1 MYKNISKT
9 LILSLLSVISVL
21 GQNEISDIKNQFKID
36 RRTTVYEIEYISE
49 SNTLKGKTNNVAAK
63 KALLEKL
70 KVKNPKDSIVILPNL
85 LPGQQPYVVANVSV
99 VNLRSEPEESAELS
113 SQVLLGIPMKVFEK
127 YRGWYRVQCP
137 DQYIGWV
144 DASTVKP
151 FSENQITDY
160 QKDSLVIFTDFY
172 GKAYRDTSSNAL
184 PIRDL
189 TYGNIIVKNKILGKF
204 IEVTFPD
211 KTKGY
216 ISVNSA
222 KPIKFWLEKSES
234 YGDEIA
240 RFSLNYLGTPYL
252 WGGTSA
258 KGVDCSGFTR
268 MSYLSKGLFLPR
280 DASQQALIGEKVTID
295 STFSNLRV
303 GDLLFFGNTETKRVV
318 HVALW
323 LGGLSF
329 IHSSGMVRIESFDP
343 KAHNYSEYNLRRLL
357 FVKRIN
363 PESIKLKE
371 GLLYTLTK

>member
-70 KVKNPKDSIVILPNL
+70 KIKNPKDSIVILPNL

-151 FSENQITDY
+151 FSESQITDY

-184 PIRDL
+184 PNRDL
-189 TYGNIIVKNKILGKF
+189 TYGNVFVKNKILGKF
-204 IEVTFPD
+204 MEVTFPD
-211 KTKGY
+211 KTKGF

-371 GLLYTLTK
+371 GSFLSQPD

>member
-70 KVKNPKDSIVILPNL
+70 KIKNPKDSIVILPNL

-160 QKDSLVIFTDFY
+160 QKDSLVIFSDFY

>member
-160 QKDSLVIFTDFY
+160 QKDSLVIFSDFY